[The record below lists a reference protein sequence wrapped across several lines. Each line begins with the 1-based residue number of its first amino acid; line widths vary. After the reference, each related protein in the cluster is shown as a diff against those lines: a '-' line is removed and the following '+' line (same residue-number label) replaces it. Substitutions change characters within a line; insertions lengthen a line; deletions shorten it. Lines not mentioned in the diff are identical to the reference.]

1 MTSAKTFCPGH
12 ITAFFEI
19 CDHDE
24 PLRKGSRGVGFCIS
38 KGVNTEV
45 VVKEAREQKAGIWI
59 NGRKKDAETTELVV
73 RRLIGARKLDVKVKS
88 RVELPVSQGFG
99 MSGAG
104 ALSTAYALNKA
115 MGLKL
120 SKEELIRIAHI
131 AEVESMTGLG
141 DVYPQ
146 SLGGLDVRIK
156 PGAPPHGQIRKKIS
170 ARSIVLCVLG
180 NELETKKVLRNPVMR
195 KKISGVGRELIEK
208 YQKEPSWPKFFQL
221 SREFAARTDL
231 ISQEA
236 LSAIEAVEKE
246 GGLAAMAM
254 LGNSIFASGDNKKL
268 KRALKNFGAVFS
280 CRVEN
285 RGARL
290 IQRA

>member
-1 MTSAKTFCPGH
+1 MASAKAFCPGH

-24 PLRKGSRGVGFCIS
+24 PLRKGSRGVGLCIS
-38 KGVNTEV
+38 KGVYTEV
-45 VVKEAREQKAGIWI
+45 VVKESREPKLGIWI
-59 NGRKKDAETTELVV
+59 NGRKTDAETSELVV
-73 RRLIGARKLDVKVKS
+73 RRIIGARKLDVKVKS

-104 ALSTAYALNKA
+104 ALSTAYALNKTA
-115 MGLKL
+115 GLNL
-120 SKEELIRIAHI
+120 SKEELIRIAHL
-131 AEVESMTGLG
+131 AEVEAMTGLG

-146 SLGGLDVRIK
+146 SLGGLDMRVK
-156 PGAPPHGQIRKKIS
+156 PGVPPHGQIRKKIS
-170 ARSIVLCVLG
+170 ARSAVLCVLG
-180 NELETKKVLRNPVMR
+180 EELETKDVLRNPVMR
-195 KKISGVGRELIEK
+195 KKISGVGHELIEK
-208 YQKEPSWPKFFQL
+208 YQKEPSWPKLFQL
-221 SREFAARTDL
+221 AREFATRTNL

-236 LSAIEAVEKE
+236 LSAIEATEKE

-254 LGNSIFASGDNKKL
+254 LGNSIFASGNNKKL
-268 KRALKNFGAVFS
+268 RRALKNFGAVFS

-290 IQRA
+290 IQQA